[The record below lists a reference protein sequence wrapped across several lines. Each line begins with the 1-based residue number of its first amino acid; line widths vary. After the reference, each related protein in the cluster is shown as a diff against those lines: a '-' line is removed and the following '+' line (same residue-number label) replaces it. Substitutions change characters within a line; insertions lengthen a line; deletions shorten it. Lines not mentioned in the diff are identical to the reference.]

1 MKPKLSVLI
10 PTRGRTD
17 MLDRSL
23 SSLLEHADD
32 PSSIEF
38 LFAFD
43 DDDTASQDY
52 FLETIAPKFDAV
64 DCGYTIFEMPRLGYD
79 NRHKYL
85 NNNNISFVFY
95 KNIY

>member
-32 PSSIEF
+32 PSTIEF

-43 DDDTASQDY
+43 DDDSASQEY
-52 FLETIAPKFDAV
+52 FLERTVPI
-64 DCGYTIFEMPRLGYD
+64 II
-79 NRHKYL
+79 L
-85 NNNNISFVFY
+85 NLLSFLILISMFPQLEIINISLVFY
-95 KNIY
+95 LQLNDG